1 MRRLRLALA
10 VLFALILVRPAATE
24 QQQASDPDELLS
36 LWQDAVQRHV
46 AGTMDAPMR
55 WLDTLPMDLWK
66 PLNIGLKKYLTDLA
80 RDKAISNTMLEHAV
94 VLHMD
99 VAIFGGPAPA
109 GPRSVGWLATPPPA
123 LVKSLDGELIGSV
136 EANWHWIFARALV
149 DLMYPSPRND
159 PFAPAW
165 YHAAAAFML
174 QHGLDGELGPHF
186 DRAAILFPH
195 DANLIFDRAC
205 LAEAMGLP
213 RSQLVNDDL
222 REKQAAD
229 RRRSTLVPG
238 QLLAAGPAITLP
250 TADQSNAQAERF
262 FRQALELDPTFAEA
276 RVRLARL
283 LENRGKAAG
292 ALVELGAAA
301 KDIDPRDHNLL
312 FYSHLIAAR
321 AHQAL
326 RELPEATSDVQAALA
341 LDPNAQSA
349 LIVQSQLALRSA
361 DADGALAP
369 LRRLTALAARGPD
382 GDDPWW
388 LYDIGAGRVVDRLV
402 PELWTRVNASR
413 H

>member
-1 MRRLRLALA
+1 MLRMRPWFVLVAALCLAQP
-10 VLFALILVRPAATE
+10 ISS
-24 QQQASDPDELLS
+24 QQSPDPDELLS
-36 LWQDAVQRHV
+36 MWQDAVQRHV

-55 WLDTLPMDLWK
+55 WLDTLPVESWK
-66 PLNIGLKKYLTDLA
+66 PLNVGLKKYLSDLA
-80 RDKAISNTMLEHAV
+80 HDRAISNTMIEHAV

-123 LVKSLDGELIGSV
+123 LVKSMDGEMIGSV

-149 DLMYPSPRND
+149 DLMSPSPRND

-174 QHGLDGELGPHF
+174 QHGLDGELNPHF
-186 DRAAILFPH
+186 DRAAILFPR

-222 REKQAAD
+222 REKQAAE
-229 RRRSTLVPG
+229 RRRPTFVPG
-238 QLLAAGPAITLP
+238 QLSAVGPAITLP
-250 TADQSNAQAERF
+250 TADQSNGQAERL
-262 FRQALELDPTFAEA
+262 FRATLDIDPTFAEA
-276 RVRLARL
+276 HVRLARL
-283 LENRGKAAG
+283 LENRGKAAE

-301 KDIDPRDHNLL
+301 KDIDRRDGTLL

-326 RELPEATSDVQAALA
+326 SQLPEATEDVRAALA

-349 LIVQSQLALRSA
+349 LIVQSEVALRSA
-361 DADGALAP
+361 DAEGALAP
-369 LRRLTALAARGPD
+369 LRRLTALAARGAD
-382 GDDPWW
+382 ADDPWW
-388 LYDIGAGRVVDRLV
+388 LYDIGAGRIVDRLV
-402 PELWTRVNASR
+402 PALWTRVNASR

>member
-1 MRRLRLALA
+1 MLRFRPALA
-10 VLFALILVRPAATE
+10 VLVALILVRPAAS
-24 QQQASDPDELLS
+24 QQQAPDPDELLS

-55 WLDTLPMDLWK
+55 WLDTLPVDLWK
-66 PLNIGLKKYLTDLA
+66 PLNVGLKKYLSDLA
-80 RDKAISNTMLEHAV
+80 HDKAISNTMLEHAV

-123 LVKSLDGELIGSV
+123 LVKSLDGELIGST
-136 EANWHWIFARALV
+136 EANWHWIFARALI

-186 DRAAILFPH
+186 DRAAILFPR

-205 LAEAMGLP
+205 LAEAMGMP

-222 REKQAAD
+222 REKQAAA
-229 RRRSTLVPG
+229 RRPSFVPG
-238 QLLAAGPAITLP
+238 QLTVAAPITLP

-262 FRQALELDPTFAEA
+262 FRQTLDIDPTFAEA
-276 RVRLARL
+276 RVRLSRL
-283 LENRGKAAG
+283 LENRGKAAE
-292 ALVELGAAA
+292 ALVELGTAAR
-301 KDIDPRDHNLL
+301 DIDQHDHVLL

-326 RELPEATSDVQAALA
+326 SELPEAMTDVRAALA

-349 LIVQSQLALRSA
+349 LIVQSELALRSA
-361 DADGALAP
+361 DAEGALAP

-388 LYDIGAGRVVDRLV
+388 LYDIGAGRIVDRLV
-402 PELWTRVNASR
+402 PQLWMRVNASR

>member
-10 VLFALILVRPAATE
+10 VLFALILVRPAAS
-24 QQQASDPDELLS
+24 QQQAPDPDELLS
-36 LWQDAVQRHV
+36 MWQDAVLRHV

-55 WLDTLPMDLWK
+55 WLDTLPMESWK

-80 RDKAISNTMLEHAV
+80 RDKAISNTMIEHAV

-109 GPRSVGWLATPPPA
+109 GARSVGWLATPPPA
-123 LVKSLDGELIGSV
+123 LVKSIDGELLGSV

-149 DLMYPSPRND
+149 DLMYPSPRSD

-174 QHGLDGELGPHF
+174 QQGLDGELGPHF
-186 DRAAILFPH
+186 DRAAILFPR
-195 DANLIFDRAC
+195 DANLIFDRGC
-205 LAEAMGLP
+205 LAEALGLP

-222 REKQAAD
+222 REKQAAAN
-229 RRRSTLVPG
+229 RTARFVAG
-238 QLLAAGPAITLP
+238 QLTATAPITLP

-262 FRQALELDPTFAEA
+262 FRQALEIDPTLAEA
-276 RVRLARL
+276 HVRLARL
-283 LENRGKAAG
+283 LENRGRAAD
-292 ALVELGAAA
+292 ALVELRAAA
-301 KDIDPRDHNLL
+301 KDVDSRDHILL
-312 FYSHLIAAR
+312 FYAHLIAAR

-326 RELPEATSDVQAALA
+326 NELSEATSDVRAALA

-349 LIVQSQLALRSA
+349 LIIQSQLALRSA

-369 LRRLTALAARGPD
+369 LRRLTALAARGLD

-388 LYDIGAGRVVDRLV
+388 LYDIGAGRVADRLV
-402 PELWTRVNASR
+402 PELWRRVNASR